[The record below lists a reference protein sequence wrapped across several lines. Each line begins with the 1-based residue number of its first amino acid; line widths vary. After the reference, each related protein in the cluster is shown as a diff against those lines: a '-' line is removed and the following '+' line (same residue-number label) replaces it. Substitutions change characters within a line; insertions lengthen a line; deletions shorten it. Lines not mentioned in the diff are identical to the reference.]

1 MFNWQFLIDN
11 DRTAQATTADN
22 ANNIVM
28 YKQLEMRDDYHLAA
42 YRK

>member
-11 DRTAQATTADN
+11 ESTAQATTADN

-28 YKQLEMRDDYHLAA
+28 YKQLEMTDDNRLAA